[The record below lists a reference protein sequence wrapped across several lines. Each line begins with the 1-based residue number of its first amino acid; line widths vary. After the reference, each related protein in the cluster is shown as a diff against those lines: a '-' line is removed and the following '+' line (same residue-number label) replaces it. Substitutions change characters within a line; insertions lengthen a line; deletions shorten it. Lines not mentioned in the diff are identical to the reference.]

1 MKLGITGGHAA
12 KNAPAYSRPNIASTR
27 PVSNPTIKQSGA
39 GEERKRTQRVLLRVR
54 ANVHVAVQGK
64 PTTLEASTVSVNP
77 QGALVVLKQSLPA
90 ETRLILEHGGTREKV
105 SCRVAKLGKE
115 MPEGFHVPVE
125 FDSPAP
131 GFWKIDFPPVD
142 WRPDE
147 V

>member
-1 MKLGITGGHAA
+1 LKLGITGGHAVKSA
-12 KNAPAYSRPNIASTR
+12 TASSKPISPSTR
-27 PVSNPTIKQSGA
+27 LTGNPTIRPIVA
-39 GEERKRTQRVLLRVR
+39 AEERKRSQRVLLRVR

-64 PTTLEASTVSVNP
+64 PTTLEGSTVSVNP
-77 QGALVVLKQSLPA
+77 QGALVVLKESLPA

-105 SCRVAKLGKE
+105 ACRVAKLGKE

-125 FDSPAP
+125 FDAPAP

-147 V
+147 L

>member
-1 MKLGITGGHAA
+1 M
-12 KNAPAYSRPNIASTR
+12 
-27 PVSNPTIKQSGA
+27 
-39 GEERKRTQRVLLRVR
+39 LLRVR

-90 ETRLILEHGGTREKV
+90 DTRLVLEHGGTREKV
-105 SCRVAKLGKE
+105 SCRVAKPGKE

-147 V
+147 L